1 MTPSDYGHTPRSAAW
16 IPPFRHEA
24 RGGASTLAGMSELG
38 GSMSGPVPE
47 PQGDPVP
54 LPPPGAAPGH
64 APAYG
69 APGAAAYPPP
79 PGYASP
85 GGYRPPSDDGGIPLW
100 ALGALFALVVAL
112 LGATVYL
119 VLPTGSSPDERAY
132 PDVWDPRIAPYV
144 KVAEKQRGLTFQH
157 PVEVHFLSAKEFEK
171 TVTTDDAELTD
182 DDRAEIDRMTG
193 QMRAL
198 GLLTG
203 DVDLAEAMNDAQGGG
218 ILAYYSLEDETITV
232 KGTKVRPEVRSTLVH
247 ELVHVLQDQHFSLGA
262 AYARLQGDEDAPDST
277 ASSVLRAIAEG
288 DAERIEAKYRE
299 SLSKKERAKLD
310 RGRSKEGTKAGKRL
324 DKVPQVL
331 VTLLSSPYAL
341 GSALVAAAAADGG
354 NRAVD
359 DLLRDPPEHDLALL
373 RPLDAL
379 TGAASVAEVAL
390 PSTKKDEEEYS
401 SGELGALTWY
411 LMLAERMSPTR
422 ALSVV
427 DGWGG
432 DAYVAFDRD
441 GTSCV
446 RATYAGRAGEDAAS
460 MLRALKR
467 WSRAAPEAGTK
478 VRRDGDRVAL
488 STCDPG
494 TKASVGTD
502 SSAEALE
509 LAMTRAYVGVT
520 IVKSGVESD
529 VAACISDRLAEIYPL
544 SSLRDPSFGAAD
556 PAVQQRV
563 RSVATACRR

>member
-1 MTPSDYGHTPRSAAW
+1 
-16 IPPFRHEA
+16 
-24 RGGASTLAGMSELG
+24 MSEWG
-38 GSMSGPVPE
+38 GLMPGPVPE
-47 PQGDPVP
+47 PHGDPVP
-54 LPPPGAAPGH
+54 LPPPGAGPGY

-69 APGAAAYPPP
+69 PPGTAAHPPP
-79 PGYASP
+79 PGYAGP
-85 GGYRPPSDDGGIPLW
+85 GGYRPPDDSGVPLW

-119 VLPTGSSPDERAY
+119 VLPAGSSDAKAY

-144 KVAEKQRGLTFQH
+144 TIAEKQRGLEFEH
-157 PVEVHFLSAKEFEK
+157 PVEVHFLSAEEFEK
-171 TVTTDDAELTD
+171 TVTTDDTDLTD
-182 DDRAEIDRMTG
+182 DDRAEIERMTG
-193 QMRAL
+193 QLRAL

-203 DVDLAEAMNDAQGGG
+203 DVDLAAAMNDAQSGG

-247 ELVHVLQDQHFSLGA
+247 ELTHVLQDQHFSLGSK
-262 AYARLQGDEDAPDST
+262 YARLQGDEEAPDST

-288 DAERIEAKYRE
+288 DAERIEAKYRA
-299 SLSKKERAKLD
+299 SLSTKQRAKLD
-310 RGRSKEGTKAGKRL
+310 RGRAQQGKTAGKRL
-324 DKVPQVL
+324 DEVPEVL

-359 DLLRDPPEHDLALL
+359 DLLRDPPQHDLALL

-379 TGAASVAEVAL
+379 AGAPPVAEVEV
-390 PSTKKDEEEYS
+390 PRTKKDEEEYS

-411 LMLAERMSPTR
+411 LMLAERMSPAK
-422 ALSVV
+422 ALRVV

-432 DAYVAFDRD
+432 DAYVALDRD

-446 RATYAGRAGEDAAS
+446 KARYAGRTREDTDS

-478 VRRDGDRVAL
+478 VRRAGELVAL
-488 STCDPG
+488 RTCDPG
-494 TKASVGTD
+494 GKATVGSN
-502 SSAEALE
+502 SSSQALE
-509 LAMTRAYVGVT
+509 LAMTRAYVGVG

-529 VAACISDRLAEIYPL
+529 VASCVADRLARIYPVR
-544 SSLRDPSFGAAD
+544 SLRDPTFGTDD

-563 RSVATACRR
+563 RAVAAGCR

>member
-1 MTPSDYGHTPRSAAW
+1 MSQFGG
-16 IPPFRHEA
+16 PPP
-24 RGGASTLAGMSELG
+24 GQ
-38 GSMSGPVPE
+38 VPE

-54 LPPPGAAPGH
+54 LPPPDAAPGY
-64 APAYG
+64 APAYA
-69 APGAAAYPPP
+69 APGGAYPPP
-79 PGYASP
+79 PGYVGP
-85 GGYRPPSDDGGIPLW
+85 GGRPPQDDSGVPLW
-100 ALGALFALVVAL
+100 ALGALFVLLVAM

-119 VLPTGSSPDERAY
+119 VLPSGSSGDERAH

-144 KVAEKQRGLTFQH
+144 KIAEKKRGLKFQH
-157 PVEVHFLSAKEFEK
+157 PVEVRFLSAKEFEK

-182 DDRAEIDRMTG
+182 DDRAEIERMTG

-203 DVDLAEAMNDAQGGG
+203 EVDLAGAMNDAQSGGV
-218 ILAYYSLEDETITV
+218 LAYYSLDDETITV

-247 ELVHVLQDQHFSLGA
+247 ELVHVLQDQNFSLGA
-262 AYARLQGDEDAPDST
+262 KYARLQGEEDSPDST

-288 DAERIEAKYRE
+288 DAERIEAKYRD
-299 SLSKKERAKLD
+299 SLSAKQRAKLD
-310 RGRSKEGTKAGKRL
+310 RGRSQEGKKATKRL
-324 DKVPQVL
+324 DDVPEVL

-354 NRAVD
+354 NDAVD
-359 DLLRDPPEHDLALL
+359 DLLRDPPRHDLALL

-379 TGAASVAEVAL
+379 SGAAEVSDVDV
-390 PSTKKDEEEYS
+390 PSTKKDEKKYS

-411 LMLAERMSPTR
+411 LMLSERMSPAK

-432 DAYVAFDRD
+432 DSYVAFDRD

-446 RATYAGRAGEDAAS
+446 KATYAGRTARDTAS
-460 MLRALKR
+460 MQRALKR

-478 VRRDGDRVAL
+478 VRREGDVVAL

-494 TKASVGTD
+494 TAAAVGSD
-502 SSAEALE
+502 SSARALE

-520 IVKSGVESD
+520 IVKSGVESR
-529 VAACISDRLAEIYPL
+529 VASCISDRLAEIYPV
-544 SSLRDPSFGAAD
+544 SSLRDPSFGVGD

-563 RSVATACRR
+563 SAVAATCRR